1 MAGRR
6 LTAGRIEH
14 DQPPGPICRLP
25 RRCAEVA
32 EERPHD
38 PRQEQIDEGQEQQPD
53 GPQDEEV
60 AVHQSG
66 APATSTTIAVS
77 PTSSRSPTPRTT
89 SVTGTP
95 LTREP
100 LVLPRSAYTSVPRRP
115 EMRPWWRE
123 TLPSW

>member
-1 MAGRR
+1 MTMAL
-6 LTAGRIEH
+6 LTSRPSVVMASSPNEWPAGGSPLGESSTTSR
-14 DQPPGPICRLP
+14 PGPSAGSRAAA
-25 RRCAEVA
+25 RRSRRSARTTRE
-32 EERPHD
+32 
-38 PRQEQIDEGQEQQPD
+38 QEQVEQGQEQQPD

-100 LVLPRSAYTSVPRRP
+100 LVLPRS
-115 EMRPWWRE
+115 E
-123 TLPSW
+123 